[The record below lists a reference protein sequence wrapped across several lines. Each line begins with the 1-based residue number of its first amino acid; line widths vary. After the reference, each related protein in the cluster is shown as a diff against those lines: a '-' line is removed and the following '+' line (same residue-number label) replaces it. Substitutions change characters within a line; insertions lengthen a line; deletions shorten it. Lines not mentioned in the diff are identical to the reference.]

1 MYEYRSS
8 FQYIPSPLITE
19 WLADTSSV
27 PRWLSRLYTTKA
39 NIEISHIHSN
49 QIFFVLLL
57 KKKQRKRENRKDNR
71 HRVSAQISFTSRIY
85 QIYFKKAGLQIN
97 SYICLSGFIEHLVLY
112 RGCAITHA
120 QCMHFCTLWKG
131 VILSLGFSCSLA
143 SFTWFLVAMDVGS
156 YSCIPR
162 STC

>member
-1 MYEYRSS
+1 MYEYWSS
-8 FQYIPSPLITE
+8 FQYIPSPLITA

-57 KKKQRKRENRKDNR
+57 KKKQRKRENRNDSR

-97 SYICLSGFIEHLVLY
+97 SYICLSGFIEHLAYVLSTVAVQL
-112 RGCAITHA
+112 RMRSA
-120 QCMHFCTLWKG
+120 CT
-131 VILSLGFSCSLA
+131 SAHCEN
-143 SFTWFLVAMDVGS
+143 GS
-156 YSCIPR
+156 SSP
-162 STC
+162 